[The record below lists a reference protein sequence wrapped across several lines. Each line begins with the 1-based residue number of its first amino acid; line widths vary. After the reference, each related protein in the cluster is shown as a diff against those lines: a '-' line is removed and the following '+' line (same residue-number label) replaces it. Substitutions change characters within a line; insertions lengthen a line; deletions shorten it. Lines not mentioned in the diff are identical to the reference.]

1 MSSRARPIFKWRKNS
16 VPVVMTAFIGL
27 ITLFP
32 LSFIAFFGVITPFWD
47 GEMAGLQKEVMRS
60 FNISVAVIWNVVLQF
75 IEPFI
80 FFPNDH
86 WYLPDWKTS
95 LVQQGL
101 WNAYLLRL
109 VIFFTATCWL
119 IGALALRAHLKAD
132 LIQGYEHAG
141 GPELLQGRRAKRGA
155 MAAIAAEARPEK
167 NGLIIADNITLS
179 LERELGSFFVFGAQG
194 RGKSAVLRTFE
205 TQMIGRPQTKLV
217 VFDQKGDLT
226 ATWPQSNVIFFAPH
240 DIRTHG
246 WAIGRDIKNEIAA
259 QEFAAMLIPI
269 AGGDT
274 NWPKGGRDIFEAV
287 LIALQNQ
294 HGTNWGFKEMLHA
307 LQLDPIRLREYVGPY
322 RPDVLN
328 YLGVDQDGEFTRTS
342 IGYVTNFQAAVMSVI
357 RPLVL
362 AWGDLP
368 EERQISLNEWILQ
381 KNSKFQTLI
390 IQNYSTFEDVSIGW
404 IRPVIERIV
413 KVSGSPQIPDNG
425 NQRLWLII
433 DEFPQLKHMP
443 SLLKVPE
450 THRSKGVS
458 LVLTAQSLSQIYEH
472 YSKEEA
478 DMLMELLQT
487 KIVLRIGQSGSA
499 VRMINDWLGKL
510 RWRDPADSGFTET
523 GARKPIPEYESDLIS
538 AFYLSTLGA
547 RRSLNRV
554 DGLIL
559 GLDGN
564 AYRLSWPYYKWP
576 KQRPGVRLAPWAQV

>member
-1 MSSRARPIFKWRKNS
+1 MAERPLPIFKWRKS
-16 VPVVMTAFIGL
+16 PGPAV
-27 ITLFP
+27 IT
-32 LSFIAFFGVITPFWD
+32 AFFGAITLVPVSFIVFFGLITPFWG
-47 GEMAGLQKEVMRS
+47 GETQGIKTEILLA
-60 FNISVAVIWNVVLQF
+60 FDITVAVIWNAALQF
-75 IEPFI
+75 IEPVNLL
-80 FFPNDH
+80 PHSD
-86 WYLPDWKTS
+86 WYLPDWQSNLKR
-95 LVQQGL
+95 QGY

-109 VIFFTATCWL
+109 TMFLVASCWL
-119 IGALALRAHLKAD
+119 IAGLTLRTYLKTD
-132 LIQGYEHAG
+132 LMQGYEHAG
-141 GPELLQGRRAKRGA
+141 GPELLQGLRAKRGA
-155 MAAIAAEARPEK
+155 QTAIADEAPPEK
-167 NGLIIADNITLS
+167 NGLIIAENIALS
-179 LERELGSFFVFGAQG
+179 RERELGSFFVFGAQG
-194 RGKSAVLRTFE
+194 RGKSAVLRTLQ
-205 TQMIGRPQTKLV
+205 TQLIGRPNTKV
-217 VFDQKGDLT
+217 VIFDQKGDLT

-246 WAIGRDIKNEIAA
+246 WAIGKDIRNEIAA

-294 HGTNWGFKEMLHA
+294 HGTNWGFREL
-307 LQLDPIRLREYVGPY
+307 LQVLQSDPISLRDYVAPF

-328 YLGVDQDGEFTRTS
+328 YLGVDQTGEFTRTS

-362 AWGDLP
+362 AWSDLP
-368 EERQISLNEWILQ
+368 PQRQISLNRWVLQ
-381 KNSKFQTLI
+381 KDSEHQTLI

-413 KVSGSPQIPDNG
+413 KVSGSPQIPDDG
-425 NQRLWLII
+425 GQRLWLII

-472 YSKEEA
+472 YSKNEA

-499 VRMINDWLGKL
+499 VRMINDWIGKL

-523 GARKPIPEYESDLIS
+523 GARKPIPEYEDDLIS
-538 AFYLSTLGA
+538 PFYLTTLGA

-554 DGLIL
+554 DGLVL

-564 AYRLSWPYYKWP
+564 AYRLSWAYYKWP
-576 KQRPGVRLAPWAQV
+576 KQRPGVRLAPWAQT